1 MKAIAVLLPCYNE
14 EATIADVVRDF
25 RRSLPSATILVYDN
39 NSSDR
44 TVQLAR
50 EAGAQVRNEPL
61 QGKGNVVRRMFADV
75 EADIYVVA
83 DGDGTYDAS
92 VALAMVEKL
101 VAENLDMV
109 VATRLESR
117 GDELFRPFHRFGNV
131 TITRLVGLLF
141 GRRFT
146 DILSGYRVFT
156 KRFVKS
162 FPGLT
167 SGFEIE
173 TELTIHALL
182 LKMPVAEVPSRYG
195 ARSGCDSKL
204 STFKDGF
211 RILRMIF
218 YFFKEIRPMAFFSI
232 VGALLA
238 LLSVILAYP
247 VFVTFLA
254 TGLVPRFPTAILST
268 GIMLLAFMSFV
279 CGLILSSLAGARWE
293 AKRALYL
300 AIPIDPGCAG
310 PAGGPSTAA
319 GDGGR

>member
-1 MKAIAVLLPCYNE
+1 MKPKSIAVLLPCHNE
-14 EATIADVVRDF
+14 EATIAGVVRDF
-25 RRSLPSATILVYDN
+25 RRSVPSARVFVYDN
-39 NSSDR
+39 NSTDR
-44 TVQLAR
+44 TAEMAR
-50 EAGAQVRNEPL
+50 EAGAAVRREPL

-75 EADIYVVA
+75 EADVYVVA
-83 DGDGTYDAS
+83 DGDGTYDAA
-92 VALAMVEKL
+92 VAPAMIGKLLDEK
-101 VAENLDMV
+101 LDMV

-117 GDELFRPFHRFGNV
+117 GDELFPPFHRFGNA
-131 TITRLVGLLF
+131 TITRLVGTLF
-141 GRRFT
+141 GQRFT

-156 KRFVKS
+156 RRFVKS

-195 ARSGCDSKL
+195 ARSGSESKL

-211 RILRMIF
+211 RILRMIA
-218 YFFKEIRPMAFFSI
+218 YFFKEIRPLAFFSI
-232 VGALLA
+232 IGALLA
-238 LLSVILAYP
+238 LLAVVLAYP
-247 VFVTFLA
+247 VFVTFHE

-279 CGLILSSLAGARWE
+279 CGLILNSVAAARWE

-300 AIPIDPGCAG
+300 AIPFDGDAAAG
-310 PAGGPSTAA
+310 EPPVAA